1 MTSMTHTG
9 KLPAGPDSR
18 ERVAACLIVQ
28 NEHQRLPEA
37 LASVSFCDEIVVVD
51 GGSLDQTTQVAR
63 AAGATV
69 IENPWPGYAAQRNVA
84 LDGAHAEW
92 ILEVDADERVS
103 PKLRQSI
110 ETLMESGSPETEIA
124 VFALRNRFLGK
135 QLGPSAKYPAYR
147 TRLFRRDAYRHD
159 ETHTVHEGIEPRV
172 RPAVLDG
179 DLHHE
184 LAGTLQEALLDTWR
198 YAHLEARRVQ
208 RPSKAHAYTIGIAL
222 RPTAKIA
229 YRLIVDGGWRD
240 GWQGLLKIALDA
252 CGDALVWI
260 LVLLGI
266 PGDGAST
273 EQTPEQG
280 RPTHFGRRPVGP
292 PKVVALAGSQ
302 AAARTARRWLAG
314 LREAGIDVALICDDP
329 DSDPR
334 VPQQRARGLRLL
346 ATMRAL
352 DLEMQVRTIDAVVA
366 VGSRARLMASILPK
380 TLRPEIA
387 GLTVK
392 SSVETSAELAYE
404 AVAPSRLS

>member
-1 MTSMTHTG
+1 MTHTS
-9 KLPAGPDSR
+9 KLSAGRGSR

-37 LASVSFCDEIVVVD
+37 LASVFFCDEVVVVD
-51 GGSLDQTTQVAR
+51 GGSVDQTVQIAR
-63 AAGATV
+63 AAGAKV

-84 LDGAHAEW
+84 LDGAHTEW

-103 PKLRQSI
+103 PQLRQSI
-110 ETLMESGSPETEIA
+110 KALMETGSPEVEIA

-135 QLGPSAKYPAYR
+135 LLGPSAKYPAYR

-159 ETHTVHEGIEPRV
+159 ETHTVHEGIEPRR

-179 DLHHE
+179 DLQHE
-184 LAGTLQEALLDTWR
+184 LAGTLREALLDTWR

-208 RPSKAHAYTIGIAL
+208 RPSKAYAYAIGIAL
-222 RPTAKIA
+222 RPAAKIA
-229 YRLIVDGGWRD
+229 YRLVVDGGWRD
-240 GWQGLLKIALDA
+240 GWQGLLKIVLDA
-252 CGDALVWI
+252 CGDALVWT
-260 LVLLGI
+260 LVLLGVAQ
-266 PGDGAST
+266 DEATT

-292 PKVVALAGSQ
+292 PKVVALAGSP
-302 AAARTARRWLAG
+302 AAARTARTWLAG
-314 LREAGIDVALICDDP
+314 LGEANVDVALICDDP

-334 VPQQRARGLRLL
+334 IPQQRVRGLRLL

-352 DLEMQVRTIDAVVA
+352 DLEMQVRTIDAVVT
-366 VGSRARLMASILPK
+366 VGSRARLVASVLPK
-380 TLRPEIA
+380 TLRPKIA
-387 GLTVK
+387 GLTAK
-392 SSVETSAELAYE
+392 STIGAAAELAHD